1 MPVTKY
7 RSVADMPRPPLLGSS
22 DLALRIRAVWNR
34 AFRICPPALPY
45 GVSRFSNIEDA
56 NEARKQ
62 RTIERMRK
70 SAEKR

>member
-7 RSVADMPRPPLLGSS
+7 RSVADMPRAPLLDSGE
-22 DLALRIRAVWNR
+22 LAPRIRAVWNR
-34 AFRICPPALPY
+34 AFRFCPPAMPY
-45 GVSRFSNIEDA
+45 GVSRFSTIEDA
-56 NEARKQ
+56 NEARKH